1 MKNKPRPLWQKHS
14 GELSLDKPQNDYYE
28 NVSAN
33 LGIVQVILYFSL
45 FAFVVLSFF
54 ANTDLITYQNFYYF
68 FKDLN
73 ATAQTTELY
82 ESDSVTYPSGEQQSF
97 TLYRK
102 GLAVASRT
110 SVSVFTATG
119 KQAVSKIISY
129 QNPIAVGSGRY
140 LLVYEMGGTQ
150 YSLYNS
156 YSQIHTGKTDR
167 TILGAA
173 VSESGMYALIT
184 ESEEYTTEVSLYNS
198 HFSLVNRYNKKGY
211 VMNVAL
217 NANGSR
223 IALLV
228 SDSVNGRYETE
239 LEIYKPGESTSE
251 AAVHVSSSVG
261 LSCEFTSSGAIS
273 VLCGDGI
280 GFYSQ
285 KGTLLSVFDFE
296 GGAISGADLNEY
308 GAALCLTSS
317 AVSKENRLLA
327 FDKNGK
333 IVYNRVESGDIKQIA
348 RVGNSLY
355 LLKAETLERLNIQSG
370 KLLQFSCVTEQRRI
384 LAVNEEDV
392 LLCSSKKAEYVRF
405 R

>member
-1 MKNKPRPLWQKHS
+1 MKIKKPSLWQKRN

-33 LGIVQVILYFSL
+33 LGIFQVILYFSL

-54 ANTDLITYQNFYYF
+54 AKSDLITYQNFYYF

-82 ESDSVTYPSGEQQSF
+82 ESESVTYPSGEQQSF

-110 SVSVFTATG
+110 SVSVFTAAG
-119 KQAVSKIISY
+119 KQAVSKIINY
-129 QNPIAVGSGRY
+129 QNPVAVGSGKY

-156 YSQIHTGKTDR
+156 YTQIHTGKTDR
-167 TILGAA
+167 TILGAS

-198 HFSLVNRYNKKGY
+198 HFSLVNRYNKRGY

-217 NANGSR
+217 NANGTR

-228 SDSVNGRYETE
+228 SDSVSGRFSTT
-239 LEIYKPGESTSE
+239 LEIFKPGEREADATVLVGTS
-251 AAVHVSSSVG
+251 AG
-261 LSCEFTSSGAIS
+261 LSCCFTASGAIT
-273 VLCGDGI
+273 VLCGDKI
-280 GFYSQ
+280 VFYSQ
-285 KGTLLSVFDFE
+285 KGSQLSSFHFE
-296 GGAISGADLNEY
+296 NGRLGGVDLNEY
-308 GAALCLTSS
+308 GAAVCLTSPIS
-317 AVSKENRLLA
+317 AEENRLLA

-333 IVYNRVESGDIKQIA
+333 IVYNEVVGGRIKQIA
-348 RVGNSLY
+348 RAGNALY
-355 LLKAETLERLNIQSG
+355 LLKTETLERLDLQSG
-370 KLLQFSCVTEQRRI
+370 KLLQAACITDNRRI